1 MEKAGENV
9 EKPTYCGKQVESDET
24 SPLKTRA
31 EIRAKGETEMNKKQ
45 KKMLKQIIA
54 AVILV
59 AILKLLPSFPT
70 PVELALY
77 CIPYLVVGWD
87 VLRKAIKGIKNRQPF
102 DECFLMAVATVGA
115 FALGDYVEGCAVI
128 LFYQIGELFQSVAV
142 GKSRQS
148 ISSLMDIRPD
158 YANVE
163 DEDGKLE
170 QVDPDDVEV
179 GTVIVVQP
187 GERVPIDGV
196 IVEGTSALNTAAL
209 TGESLPRDV
218 QTGDEVISGCVNMT
232 GLLKVRT
239 TKEFGESTVSKI
251 LDLVENSSMK
261 KARAENFI
269 TRFARVYTPA
279 VCYGA
284 LALAFLPPIVLLLMG
299 QPARFGDWIYRA
311 LTFLVISCPCA
322 LVISIPLS
330 FFGGIGGA
338 SACGILVK
346 GSTYL
351 EELARTGI
359 VVFDKTGTLTQGT
372 FKVTGVHPADGITDE
387 QLVEAAAL
395 AESWSKH
402 PISLSIKAAYGKEI
416 DTSRVTDV
424 EELGGHG
431 VTAKVDGKPV
441 AAGNARLMERLGL
454 SAPAVSETGTVVHV
468 AIDGRYAGY
477 LLIADVVKPHSA
489 EAIRALKAA
498 GVRKTVMLTGDAEP
512 VAKAVSAQLGLDEY
526 HAGLLPGDKVDQIET
541 LIAAKKSKENL
552 AFVGDGIN
560 DAPVLSRA
568 DVGIAMGAL
577 GSDAAIEAADVVLM
591 DDDPAKIALAMRI
604 ARRTLRIVY
613 ENIVFALAVKF
624 ACLLL
629 GAIGMASMWTA
640 IFADVGVMV
649 IAVLNATRALY
660 TKDLVRKSQP

>member
-1 MEKAGENV
+1 M
-9 EKPTYCGKQVESDET
+9 T
-24 SPLKTRA
+24 
-31 EIRAKGETEMNKKQ
+31 KKQ
-45 KKMLKQIIA
+45 KKSLQQILIA
-54 AVILV
+54 LALVIL
-59 AILKLLPSFPT
+59 LKLLLRVLPALPT
-70 PVELALY
+70 PVELLLY
-77 CIPYLVVGWD
+77 LIPYLVVGKD
-87 VLRKAIKGIKNRQPF
+87 VLRKAIKGVKNRQPF

-163 DEDGKLE
+163 DEDGRLE

-416 DTSRVTDV
+416 DSARVTDV

-468 AIDGRYAGY
+468 AIDGRYAGC

-660 TKDLVRKSQP
+660 TKDLVRKSHP

>member
-1 MEKAGENV
+1 
-9 EKPTYCGKQVESDET
+9 
-24 SPLKTRA
+24 
-31 EIRAKGETEMNKKQ
+31 MNKKQ
-45 KKMLKQIIA
+45 KKNLQRIIIA
-54 AVILV
+54 LILV
-59 AILKLLPSFPT
+59 LILKLLPQFPT
-70 PVELALY
+70 PVELVLY

-87 VLRKAIKGIKNRQPF
+87 VLRKALLGIKNRQPF

-128 LFYQIGELFQSVAV
+128 IFYQIGELFQSVAV

-158 YANVE
+158 YANIE
-163 DEDGKLE
+163 GKDGKLE
-170 QVDPDDVEV
+170 QVDPDDVEI

-196 IVEGTSALNTAAL
+196 IVEGASALNTAAL

-232 GLLKVRT
+232 GLLKVKT

-284 LALAFLPPIVLLLMG
+284 LALAFIPPIVLLLMG
-299 QPARFGDWIYRA
+299 QPARFGDWVYRA

-372 FKVTGVHPADGITDE
+372 FKVTGIHPADGITDE

-416 DTSRVTDV
+416 DSARVTDV

-454 SAPAVSETGTVVHV
+454 SAPAVSETGTVVHI
-468 AIDGRYAGY
+468 AIDGRYAGC

-660 TKDLVRKSQP
+660 TKDLVKKSHP

>member
-1 MEKAGENV
+1 M
-9 EKPTYCGKQVESDET
+9 T
-24 SPLKTRA
+24 
-31 EIRAKGETEMNKKQ
+31 KKQ
-45 KKMLKQIIA
+45 KKSLQQILIA
-54 AVILV
+54 LALVIL
-59 AILKLLPSFPT
+59 LKLLLGVLPALPT
-70 PVELALY
+70 PVELLLY
-77 CIPYLVVGWD
+77 LIPYFVVGKD
-87 VLRKAIKGIKNRQPF
+87 VLRKAIKGVKNRQPF

-128 LFYQIGELFQSVAV
+128 LFYQIGELFQ
-142 GKSRQS
+142 SRQS

-468 AIDGRYAGY
+468 AIDGRYAGC

>member
-1 MEKAGENV
+1 M
-9 EKPTYCGKQVESDET
+9 T
-24 SPLKTRA
+24 
-31 EIRAKGETEMNKKQ
+31 KKQ
-45 KKMLKQIIA
+45 KKVLYQIIA
-54 AVILV
+54 SVVLIVILR
-59 AILKLLPSFPT
+59 LLPAFPT
-70 PVELALY
+70 PVELVLY
-77 CIPYLVVGWD
+77 LIPYLVVGWD
-87 VLRKAIKGIKNRQPF
+87 VLRKALLGIKNRQPF

-158 YANVE
+158 YANIE

-218 QTGDEVISGCVNMT
+218 QSGDEVISGCVNMT

-261 KARAENFI
+261 KARTENFI

-279 VCYGA
+279 VCYSA
-284 LALAFLPPIVLLLMG
+284 LALAFLPPVVLLLMG

-351 EELARTGI
+351 EELARTGV

-372 FKVTGVHPADGITDE
+372 FKVVGVHPENGVTEAK
-387 QLVEAAAL
+387 LVEAAAL

-402 PISLSIKAAYGKEI
+402 PISLSIKNAYGKEI
-416 DTSRVTDV
+416 DANRVTDV
-424 EELGGHG
+424 QELGGHG
-431 VTAKVDGKPV
+431 VTAKVDGKTV
-441 AAGNARLMERLGL
+441 AVGNARLMAKLNL
-454 SAPAVSETGTVVHV
+454 SAPEVTEPGTIVHV
-468 AIDGRYAGY
+468 AIEGKYAGY

-489 EAIRALKAA
+489 QAIKGLKAA

-512 VAKAVSAQLGLDEY
+512 VAKAVASDLGLDEY
-526 HAGLLPGDKVDQIET
+526 HAGLLPGDKVDQIEK
-541 LIAAKKSKENL
+541 LLAAKGPKENL

-568 DVGIAMGAL
+568 DIGIAMGAL
-577 GSDAAIEAADVVLM
+577 GSDAAIEAADIVLM
-591 DDDPAKIALAMRI
+591 DDDPAKIALAMSI

-613 ENIVFALAVKF
+613 ENIVFALAIKF
-624 ACLLL
+624 ACLVL
-629 GAIGMASMWTA
+629 GALGLASMWTA

-649 IAVLNATRALY
+649 LAVLNATRALY
-660 TKDLVRKSQP
+660 TKDLARKNQR